1 MNSTFELP
9 EKGKGRRFFS
19 RTKEPQKIKGN
30 LLEVLLLSK
39 RGISRS
45 PLAREILRKELATG
59 NSSERIRLTA
69 RGTTE
74 AYDQCPIDRRMSLA
88 CEGRG
93 YILEG
98 LSRFALR
105 PDLAQ
110 ADIIITMDGD
120 SDEFVRVNS
129 GSIRG
134 QVKPFGLF
142 LPGGSEPHLP
152 DPFLEREDDHESHYK
167 KLVLSVET
175 GCENLRGFLAA
186 LCSK

>member
-1 MNSTFELP
+1 MNSIFELP

-19 RTKEPQKIKGN
+19 RAKEPHKSSAN

-39 RGISRS
+39 RGLSRA
-45 PLAREILRKELATG
+45 PLAREILRKHLG
-59 NSSERIRLTA
+59 SDSPGRIRIAA

-93 YILEG
+93 YFLEG

-120 SDEFVRVNS
+120 SDEFVRANS

-152 DPFLEREDDHESHYK
+152 DPFLEREDDHESHYR

>member
-19 RTKEPQKIKGN
+19 RTKEPQKINGN

-74 AYDQCPIDRRMSLA
+74 AYDQCPIDRRLRLA
-88 CEGRG
+88 CEGKG
-93 YILEG
+93 YFLEG
-98 LSRFALR
+98 FSRFALK

-110 ADIIITMDGD
+110 ADLIVTMDAE
-120 SDEFVRVNS
+120 SDEFVRSNS
-129 GSIRG
+129 DSISG

-142 LPGGSEPHLP
+142 LPGGSEPHLQ
-152 DPFLEREDDHESHYK
+152 DPFLEREDDHECHYRN
-167 KLVLSVET
+167 LVWSVET
-175 GCENLRGFLAA
+175 GCANLRGFLAS
-186 LCSK
+186 LCAK